1 MSLAEPSEP
10 EALAR
15 AGAWELRVLAGRNTG
30 ASVALAAGR
39 WAEVGYAFSNDVVLR
54 DAGARGVRLR
64 LRPGDD
70 AVELEVAE
78 GAAELLGHMVQAPAT
93 AILPAYVPLMLGDCA
108 IALGAAGAPRW
119 AEAERLLAAARPP
132 APGDADASS
141 EPAQTLADLPP
152 WKLISPAAGF
162 LPKLAPVLPVL
173 GGAVAAVA
181 VLLGGWT
188 LVTRWLEA
196 TPTPEH
202 AEAALAADGFKGLQ
216 VRAADQGLIVDGV
229 LSHGGDLARLQADV
243 GRRRWPATV
252 RVRTN
257 DGLIQ
262 NVADMLR
269 TNGYA
274 AEVRALGPG
283 VLSAQVSGGDPAR
296 LDLVRRTALHDVAG
310 LRRLAVNG
318 DADRDAGLL
327 VEGDA
332 SKRVVSVV
340 GGDDGYVET
349 RDGSRYF
356 VGAMLPDGHTVTAI
370 EGQTVTVLKDGRPTN
385 LKF

>member
-1 MSLAEPSEP
+1 MSLAEPPEP
-10 EALAR
+10 ESLAP
-15 AGAWELRVLAGRNTG
+15 ASAWELRVLAGRNAG
-30 ASVALAAGR
+30 AGVSLAAGR
-39 WAEVGYAFSNDVVLR
+39 WSEVGYAFSNDVVLR

-70 AVELEVAE
+70 AVELEVVE
-78 GAAELLGHMVQAPAT
+78 GAAELLGHPLQAPAS
-93 AILPAYVPLMLGDCA
+93 AILPAYVPLLLGECA

-132 APGDADASS
+132 ATPGEQAA
-141 EPAQTLADLPP
+141 EARPTLADLPP
-152 WKLISPAAGF
+152 WRVISPATGF
-162 LPKLAPVLPVL
+162 LPKLAPLLPIG
-173 GGAVAAVA
+173 GGALAAVA
-181 VLLGGWT
+181 ILLGGWA
-188 LVTRWLEA
+188 LVARWLDA
-196 TPTPEH
+196 TPAPER
-202 AEAALAADGFKGLQ
+202 AQAALAADGFKGLQ
-216 VRAADQGLIVDGV
+216 VRAADDGLVVDGV
-229 LSHGGDLARLQADV
+229 LGHGGDLARLQADV
-243 GRRRWPATV
+243 ARRGWPATV

-262 NVADMLR
+262 NVSDMLR

-283 VLSAQVSGGDPAR
+283 VLTAAVSGGDPAR
-296 LDLVRRTALHDVAG
+296 LDLVRRTALRDVAG
-310 LRRLAVNG
+310 LKQLVMNG

-332 SKRVVSVV
+332 DKRVVSVV
-340 GGDDGYVET
+340 GGDDGYVQT

-370 EGQTVTVLKDGRPTN
+370 EGQSVTVQKDGRTTN